1 MNNDTLIL
9 LLISIIIVL
18 ILYLLR
24 SKLNQLQSHSQ
35 VRRVPQTQ
43 PILGPQEFSKL
54 TSTIINQLEDSM
66 NKTINSFVD
75 DLNVQLIERNEAID
89 HQIDDLRDRLL
100 NQVNHACAIEFE
112 ELLKTRKFDKYID
125 YRIKQVIRNMDKE
138 RK

>member
-24 SKLNQLQSHSQ
+24 SKLTQLQSQ

-75 DLNVQLIERNEAID
+75 DLNVQLMERNEAID